1 MSMKRPDF
9 FDSPFYDKEKQILKK
24 SAPENMRKE
33 YQQYKRLTSGYVPTL
48 EEIKKLHPTI
58 AITDELIDALKNGKV
73 RILS

>member
-1 MSMKRPDF
+1 MKRPDF

-33 YQQYKRLTSGYVPTL
+33 YQQYKRLSSGYVPTL
-48 EEIKKLHPTI
+48 EEFKKLHPTI
-58 AITDELIDALKNGKV
+58 AITNELIDALKNRKA

>member
-48 EEIKKLHPTI
+48 EEVKKLHPTI
-58 AITDELIDALKNGKV
+58 AITDELIDALKNGKA

>member
-33 YQQYKRLTSGYVPTL
+33 YQQYKRLSSGYVPTL
-48 EEIKKLHPTI
+48 EEFKKLHPTI
-58 AITDELIDALKNGKV
+58 AITNELIDALKNRKA

>member
-1 MSMKRPDF
+1 MSIKRPDF

-24 SAPENMRKE
+24 SATENMRKE

-48 EEIKKLHPTI
+48 EEFKKLHPTI
-58 AITDELIDALKNGKV
+58 AITDELIDALKNRKA

>member
-1 MSMKRPDF
+1 MSIKRPDF

-33 YQQYKRLTSGYVPTL
+33 YQQYKRLSSGYVPTL
-48 EEIKKLHPTI
+48 EEFKKLHPTI
-58 AITDELIDALKNGKV
+58 AITNELIDALKNRKA